1 MVAGNAIRPCIII
14 FIMETHPAPL
24 MISADRM
31 DQSIIV
37 TFSDGM
43 SALYSASLLYAML
56 PQAEQLD
63 RTQPEE

>member
-1 MVAGNAIRPCIII
+1 MDIQ
-14 FIMETHPAPL
+14 PAPL

-63 RTQPEE
+63 RPQPEE